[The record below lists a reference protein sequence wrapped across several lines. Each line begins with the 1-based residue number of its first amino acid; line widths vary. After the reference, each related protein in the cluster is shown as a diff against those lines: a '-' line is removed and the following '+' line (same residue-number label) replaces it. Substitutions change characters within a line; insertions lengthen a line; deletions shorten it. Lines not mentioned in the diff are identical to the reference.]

1 MSVLAAVLL
10 VLGAAFMLLSAI
22 GLVRLPDVYTR
33 MSASSKAATLGAS
46 LLLLGAAVHF
56 GTLAV
61 AGRAV
66 VIVAFLFLTAPVA
79 AHAIGRAAYRGRS
92 PLWSG
97 TIADEL
103 GGAED
108 ERRARAE
115 GSPPRAPCPPPD
127 RAG

>member
-1 MSVLAAVLL
+1 VSLLAGVLLLLGAVFMTLAAV
-10 VLGAAFMLLSAI
+10 

-46 LLLLGAAVHF
+46 FALLGAAVHF
-56 GTLAV
+56 GTAAV

-79 AHAIGRAAYRGRS
+79 AHAIGRAGYRRKS
-92 PLWSG
+92 PLWTG

-103 GGAED
+103 ADSDPGRKEGA
-108 ERRARAE
+108 
-115 GSPPRAPCPPPD
+115 
-127 RAG
+127 